1 MASKVKY
8 YKLGDESDYEVISYD
23 NKTVEI
29 NNVREKEKQEDE
41 YSKTVSEGLKSV
53 LDKDIEDLSK
63 KLESINKKIV
73 TTLATNNVL
82 YDENLSN
89 DVALI
94 DDNLVKVENIISKV
108 IIEKESMKI
117 GIFSS
122 KKNEKREKQ
131 RSLNEAIDFLTRCQ
145 NDIIALRDEYNKLVE
160 RKEQVK
166 DIDKKEE
173 KDTSASLEQTI
184 NFYLNQKWRKQDLHS
199 KVKT

>member
-184 NFYLNQKWRKQDLHS
+184 NFYLNQKKES
-199 KVKT
+199 